1 MYYPFLSCARAVIF
15 TNPYIEWNDDL
26 PSMTHSKTINLIGDI
41 VANYNREKEEEI
53 KNIID
58 LAREYPEIYSYK
70 FPANGPTGHLV
81 KFDQVVTVCRL
92 LCELSQLQSAI
103 LESSITEHVT
113 PK

>member
-1 MYYPFLSCARAVIF
+1 
-15 TNPYIEWNDDL
+15 
-26 PSMTHSKTINLIGDI
+26 MTHSKTINIIGDI

-58 LAREYPEIYSYK
+58 WAREYPEIYSYK

-92 LCELSQLQSAI
+92 LCELAQLQSAI